1 MALSDKQRA
10 TYRQALLDMRRRIVG
25 SVGHV
30 VDAINDDANT
40 SANLSN
46 APMHLADVAQA
57 GIVADV
63 QVLDTESALLAN
75 IDNALA
81 RLGEGSYGA
90 CEHCGKSIAAERL
103 QALPFATMCTACAT
117 AEEVA
122 SPLKPR

>member
-1 MALSDKQRA
+1 MALSDKQREN
-10 TYRQALLDMRRRIVG
+10 YRQKLLDMRRRVVG

-40 SANLSN
+40 AANLSN

-63 QVLDTESALLAN
+63 QVLDTESNLLGE

-81 RLGEGSYGA
+81 RLTEGTYGQ
-90 CEHCGKSIAAERL
+90 CEECDKGIASERL
-103 QALPFATMCTACAT
+103 KALPFATMCTPCAT
-117 AEEVA
+117 AEQENT
-122 SPLKPR
+122 PQKPR